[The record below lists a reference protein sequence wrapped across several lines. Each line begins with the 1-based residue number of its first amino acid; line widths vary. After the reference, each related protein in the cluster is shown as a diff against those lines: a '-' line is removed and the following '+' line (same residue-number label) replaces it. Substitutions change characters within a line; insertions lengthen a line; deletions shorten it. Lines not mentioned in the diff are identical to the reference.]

1 MRDIEQHISP
11 LIEDMFPSFYKE
23 EGPNFIAFIK
33 AYYEWMERSTQNLE
47 LLDDTGF
54 DIGDIASQTLD
65 SGVIVTGEIIGKDLA
80 TKTIIVNT
88 AGNERFRCIEVCG
101 VNYPISSSSGADT
114 FIQISTAGGVIYQGR
129 KLFDYRDVDTT
140 IDRFILNFKEKYLK
154 NIQFDIATNK
164 KLLVKNS
171 LDLYRSKGTERSV
184 DLFFKLVYGVDA
196 EVYYPGDDLFKLSDG
211 QWTRPTYLEVT
222 DTIKSIDYVG
232 KQIVGTLSGSSAFVE
247 RLIKRRVK
255 DGVVSILYLSNISGQ
270 FFNNEPLG
278 LETEALAA
286 NAPRVIGS
294 LTSVEVVTG
303 SSLFSVGDTVRFTSI
318 KGDSAFARVTSV
330 SDTTG
335 VVDFD
340 LIDGGWGFTTD
351 ANVYVSEKVLELS
364 NVVTTNTEYFSIFE
378 YLTQPAANIVFGA
391 ANGNFANG
399 NLIYSYYPNNSVR
412 GTGKIIEVAQTAG
425 QPNGQMYIT
434 VYSGTFPQN
443 ANVFT
448 TANTI
453 RSNVETYTS
462 STSTGLVIGVG
473 NTSAIAANAATG
485 IFTTGM
491 EIYQSN
497 ATTEWANAIVDAV
510 SVVGS
515 TYLLRLADSAGA
527 FRSGNT
533 ISVRSSDITA
543 NVQDV
548 KVSVGLSDIVGTF
561 SNAAGLYTYGT
572 TMGTTANVTSISGGF
587 GATFQIG
594 DISESETI
602 FVNTD
607 MLAGNNGLPPST
619 NAYTDSFRRIMSV
632 GSETG
637 FANTNVVYQE
647 YEKVAFNPST
657 SVNTTSGFITLP
669 SANSHYV
676 EGDTVR
682 YTVSSG
688 NTVINELAADE
699 LYYIYTS
706 NTTGA
711 ILARRY
717 DNAAVNSA
725 NFPNFANNLVSQSG
739 HFLSKMAYGTVT
751 NTSTGSITTSGVYN
765 GFSVTG
771 GVASTTVYANGNIVL
786 YSTPTVNTN
795 ISSISTSTGINVSN
809 QAFMTLPIMGYGY
822 GFPKNIQGNIQ
833 DNIFSCLTL
842 DQFTIGS
849 IASLTGIN
857 PGADYNVDPFILVY
871 QPYIAS
877 YGRTDYII
885 DIEDATQTFT
895 TGERIEQ
902 TPIELTF
909 YNLTVTSTAA
919 FSVGEKLYQGTLP
932 TPSANMFIT
941 DIYSATSM
949 RVNNV
954 EGTIAN
960 TTVKSYASV
969 STTSISNNAVQAQFI
984 TGEGI
989 VKPESNT
996 SVLYVKRINFEQ
1008 TFRPGETITGV
1019 SSGTT
1024 ATILAIRPDPDARYI
1039 GLNANVS
1046 GNVVTSN
1053 GTVRSLEVTDSGF
1066 GYSNS
1071 EILTYTSEDGSRS
1084 GQAKAIVT
1092 GVGTG
1097 AGYYKSSK
1105 GFVSQDKYLIDSDY
1119 YQEYS
1124 YEVLSKL
1131 PFEKYAEMFKRVMH
1145 VGGTKVFGSVVL
1157 IENDSATMDVR
1168 EDASE
1173 VVFKFNS
1180 NSSLTNTTNSIK
1192 FFYPRVLKTFNSIA
1206 SVSDGDNTITV
1217 TDPEKLVNPF
1227 ANGDQ
1232 VLYYTGAGDTALSGL
1247 SNNTIYYIVGTSD
1260 SYIKLSS
1267 ASGGSVIN
1275 IGPTLDFETHYLQ
1288 KYETAFANGD
1298 VVRYSTNA
1306 GFGLVQTNIVDTFR
1320 SNTGVVTAGFI
1331 KVANNLRQVGDVV
1344 NTTFSY
1350 TSTLVAADSTSSLVA
1365 NNYIPIASH
1374 GFANNERIL
1383 YYTGQGNTAIPGLAN
1398 NSLYYVIQANASHI
1412 RLATEMANTNSVV
1425 ELGGLLNS
1433 ENGHLFLK
1441 GIAGLT
1447 SGNTYYVV
1455 QANTSG
1461 IRLSTKS
1468 VPQYVAEFNGATA
1481 VSNADNTISM
1491 TTANTYFANGDFVK
1505 YYTARNVRA
1514 VPGLANNQ
1522 YYYIRNANTT
1532 VVKLSSTPSG
1542 SIIDLTSSNTIG
1554 IGHFLFNDY
1563 VVPFRS
1569 SNAGVTVTMTQT
1581 LLTNNGIYYCVN
1593 TVPTEVQLS
1602 RSLNGTA
1609 INITANGTNS
1619 GATTNGHYLATHV

>member
-54 DIGDIASQTLD
+54 DIGNIVSQTLD
-65 SGVIVTGEIIGKDLA
+65 SGVIVTGEIIGKDVD
-80 TKTIIVNT
+80 TKTIIVNPI
-88 AGNERFRCIEVCG
+88 GNERFRCIEICN
-101 VNYPISSSSGADT
+101 VNYPVSSSSGANT
-114 FIQISTAGGVIYQGR
+114 FIQISTPGGVIYQGR
-129 KLFDYRDVDTT
+129 KLFDYRDIDTT

-171 LDLYRSKGTERSV
+171 LDLYRSKGTERSI
-184 DLFFKLVYGVDA
+184 DLFFKLIYGVDA

-211 QWTRPTYLEVT
+211 EWTRPTYLEVT

-278 LETEALAA
+278 LETEALAD

-294 LTSVEVVTG
+294 LSAVEVVTG

-330 SDTTG
+330 TDTTG
-335 VVDFD
+335 VVDFT
-340 LIDGGWGFTTD
+340 LIDGGWGYSTG
-351 ANVYVSEKVLELS
+351 ANVYVSEEVLQLS

-378 YLTQPAANIVFGA
+378 YLSQPAANIVFGA
-391 ANGNFANG
+391 ATGDFANG
-399 NLIYSYYPNNSVR
+399 NLIFSYYPNNSVR

-425 QPNGQMYIT
+425 APNGQMYIT
-434 VYSGTFPQN
+434 LYTGSFPQN

-448 TANTI
+448 TANTV
-453 RSNVETYTS
+453 RANVATLTS
-462 STSTGLVIGVG
+462 SSATGLVIGVG
-473 NTSAIAANAATG
+473 NTSFIAANGATG
-485 IFTTGM
+485 AFTTGV

-497 ATTEWANAIVDAV
+497 GSTEWANAIVDTAT
-510 SVVGS
+510 VVGS
-515 TYLLRLADSAGA
+515 TYLLELVDSTGA
-527 FRSGNT
+527 FRYGT
-533 ISVRSSDITA
+533 EISVRDSAITA

-548 KVSVGLSDIVGTF
+548 KVTVGLYDITGTF
-561 SNAAGLYTYGT
+561 SNTDGLYTYGT
-572 TMGTTANVTSISGGF
+572 TLGTTANVVSISGGF
-587 GATFQIG
+587 GATFEIG
-594 DISESETI
+594 SISESETI
-602 FVNTD
+602 FVGTD
-607 MLAGNNGLPPST
+607 MLAGNNGLPPAT
-619 NAYTDSFRRIMSV
+619 NAYSDSFRRIMAV
-632 GSETG
+632 GSEAG
-637 FANTNVVYQE
+637 FANTNVVFQE
-647 YEKVAFNPST
+647 YEKIAFNPLS
-657 SVNTTSGFITLP
+657 SVNATSGFITLP
-669 SANSHYV
+669 SANVHYLP
-676 EGDTVR
+676 GDTVR
-682 YTVSSG
+682 YTVASG
-688 NTVINELAADE
+688 NTAINDLVSENE
-699 LYYIYTS
+699 YYIYTS
-706 NTTGA
+706 NSTGA
-711 ILARRY
+711 ILARQY
-717 DNAAVNSA
+717 DSAAVNNA
-725 NFPNFANNLVSQSG
+725 NFPNFANNLISETG

-751 NTSTGSITTSGVYN
+751 NTSVGLITTSGVYN

-771 GVASTTVYANGNIVL
+771 GAASTTVYANGNIVL
-786 YSTPTVNTN
+786 YSTPTVNTD
-795 ISSISTSTGINVSN
+795 ITSISTSTAINVSN
-809 QAFMTLPIMGYGY
+809 QAFMTLPIMGYAF

-842 DQFTIGS
+842 SQFTIGS
-849 IASLTGIN
+849 IATLTGVN

-871 QPYIAS
+871 QPYISA
-877 YGRTDYII
+877 YGKTDYII

-902 TPIELTF
+902 TPLPLTF
-909 YNLTVTSTAA
+909 YTLTVTSTAA
-919 FSVGEKLYQGTLP
+919 FDVGEKLFQGTLP
-932 TPSANMFIT
+932 SPSANMFIT
-941 DIYSATSM
+941 DIYTATSM

-960 TTVKSYASV
+960 TTVTSYATSN
-969 STTSISNNAVQAQFI
+969 TTTISNNAIQAQFI
-984 TGEGI
+984 TAEGLI
-989 VKPESNT
+989 KPDSNT

-1008 TFRPGETITGV
+1008 TLQPGETITGV

-1024 ATILAIRPDPDARYI
+1024 ATITAIRPDPDAGYI
-1039 GLNANVS
+1039 GLNANVT

-1053 GTVRSLEVTDSGF
+1053 GTITSLEISDSGF

-1071 EILTYTSEDGSRS
+1071 EVMTYTSEDGARS
-1084 GQAKAIVT
+1084 GQAKAVVT
-1092 GVGTG
+1092 GIGTG

-1157 IENDSATMDVR
+1157 IENASPTISII

-1173 VVFKFNS
+1173 VVFQFNS

-1192 FFYPRVLKTFNSIA
+1192 FFYPRVLKTFNSIS
-1206 SVSDGDNTITV
+1206 SVSDVDNTITI
-1217 TDPEKLVNPF
+1217 TDPEKLANPF

-1232 VLYYTGAGDTALSGL
+1232 VLYYTDASDTVLTGL
-1247 SNNTIYYIVGTSD
+1247 ANNTIYYVVGTSD
-1260 SYIKLSS
+1260 SYIKLSATS
-1267 ASGGSVIN
+1267 NGSVIN
-1275 IGPTLDFETHYLQ
+1275 IGPTLDFENHYLQ
-1288 KYETAFANGD
+1288 KYESAFANGD

-1306 GFGLVQTNIVDTFR
+1306 ANVAVQTNIVDTFR
-1320 SNTGVVTAGFI
+1320 SNTGVVVDSFI
-1331 KVANNLRQVGDVV
+1331 KVVNNLRQVGDAV
-1344 NTTFSY
+1344 NTTF
-1350 TSTLVAADSTSSLVA
+1350 TGTFITVAADSAASLIA

-1374 GFANNERIL
+1374 GFANNDQIL
-1383 YYTGQGNTAIPGLAN
+1383 YYTGPGNTAFGGLSN
-1398 NSLYYVIQANASHI
+1398 NSLYFVIQSNTSHV
-1412 RLATEMANTNSVV
+1412 RLATEAANTNSVV

-1441 GIAGLT
+1441 GISGLT
-1447 SGNTYYVV
+1447 SGTTYNVV

-1461 IRLSTKS
+1461 IRLSTKT

-1481 VSNADNTISM
+1481 VSNTDDTIST

-1505 YYTARNVRA
+1505 YYTARDVRA
-1514 VPGLANNQ
+1514 VQGLANNQ

-1532 VVKLSSTPSG
+1532 TVKLSSTLTG
-1542 SIIDLTSSNTIG
+1542 SIINVSSSNTSST
-1554 IGHFLFNDY
+1554 GHFLLNDY

-1581 LLTNNGIYYCVN
+1581 LLTNNGIYFCVN

-1602 RSLNGTA
+1602 RSLNGTT
-1609 INITANGTNS
+1609 INITANGTSS
-1619 GATTNGHYLATHV
+1619 GATTNGHYLATHI

>member
-54 DIGDIASQTLD
+54 DLGDTVSQTLD
-65 SGVIVTGEIIGKDLA
+65 SGVIVTGEIIGKDID
-80 TKTIIVNT
+80 TKTIIVNPV
-88 AGNERFRCIEVCG
+88 GSERFRCIEVCG
-101 VNYPISSSSGADT
+101 VNYPISSSSGSRT

-129 KLFDYRDVDTT
+129 KLFDYRDIDTT

-184 DLFFKLVYGVDA
+184 DLFFKLIYGVDA

-211 QWTRPTYLEVT
+211 EWTRPTYLEVT

-335 VVDFD
+335 VVNFD
-340 LIDGGWGFTTD
+340 LIDGGWGYTTD

-378 YLTQPAANIVFGA
+378 YLSQPTANIVFGA
-391 ANGNFANG
+391 ATGDFANG
-399 NLIYSYYPNNSVR
+399 NLVYSYFPNNSVR
-412 GTGKIIEVAQTAG
+412 GSGKIIQVEQTAG
-425 QPNGQMYIT
+425 EPNGQMYIT
-434 VYSGTFPQN
+434 LYSGTFPQN

-448 TANTI
+448 TANTT
-453 RSNVETYTS
+453 RANVATYSNTS
-462 STSTGLVIGVG
+462 SIGLIIGVG
-473 NTSAIAANAATG
+473 NTSAIAANGATG
-485 IFTTGM
+485 ALTTGM

-497 ATTEWANAIVDAV
+497 ASTEWANAIVDVV

-515 TYLLRLADSAGA
+515 TYLLSLADSTGA
-527 FRSGNT
+527 FRYGT
-533 ISVRSSDITA
+533 EISVRDSSITA

-548 KVSVGLSDIVGTF
+548 KVAVGLSDIVGTF
-561 SNAAGLYTYGT
+561 SNTADLYTFGT
-572 TMGTTANVTSISGGF
+572 TIGTTANVISISGGF
-587 GATFQIG
+587 GATFEVG

-607 MLAGNNGLPPST
+607 MLAGNNGLPPAT
-619 NAYTDSFRRIMSV
+619 DAYTDSFRRIMTV
-632 GSETG
+632 GSESG
-637 FANTNVVYQE
+637 FANTNIVYQE
-647 YEKVAFNPST
+647 YEKVAFNPLT
-657 SVNTTSGFITLP
+657 AVNTTTGVITLP
-669 SANSHYV
+669 SANSHYLP
-676 EGDTVR
+676 GDTVR
-682 YTVSSG
+682 YTVASG
-688 NTVINELAADE
+688 NTAINDLTSEE
-699 LYYIYTS
+699 LYYVYNST
-706 NTTGA
+706 TTGVT
-711 ILARRY
+711 LARRY
-717 DNAAVNSA
+717 DYAAVNNA
-725 NFPNFANNLVSQSG
+725 NFPNFANNLISQSG
-739 HFLSKMAYGTVT
+739 HFLSKMAYGVVT
-751 NTSTGSITTSGVYN
+751 NTSVGSITTSGVYN
-765 GFSVTG
+765 GFSQTG

-786 YSTPTVNTN
+786 YSAPTTNTN
-795 ISSISTSTGINVSN
+795 ISTISTSTSVSVSN
-809 QAFMTLPIMGYGY
+809 QSYMSLPIMGYAF

-849 IASLTGIN
+849 IATLTGIN

-895 TGERIEQ
+895 VGERIEQ
-902 TPIELTF
+902 TPIELT
-909 YNLTVTSTAA
+909 YYTLTVADSSV
-919 FSVGEKLYQGTLP
+919 FSVGEKLYQGTLAS
-932 TPSANMFIT
+932 PSANMFVT
-941 DIYSATSM
+941 DIYTATSM

-960 TTVKSYASV
+960 TTVKSYATV
-969 STTSISNNAVQAQFI
+969 NTTTISNNALQAQFI

-989 VKPESNT
+989 IKAESNT

-1019 SSGTT
+1019 SSDTT
-1024 ATILAIRPDPDARYI
+1024 ATITAIRPDPDARYI
-1039 GLNANVS
+1039 GLNATVT

-1053 GTVRSLEVTDSGF
+1053 GTIRALEVTDSGF

-1071 EILTYTSEDGSRS
+1071 EILTYTSEDGTRS

-1145 VGGTKVFGSVVL
+1145 TGGTKVFGSVVL
-1157 IENDSATMDVR
+1157 IENASPTISIK

-1173 VVFKFNS
+1173 VVFQFNS

-1232 VLYYTGAGDTALSGL
+1232 VLYYTAAGDTVLTGL
-1247 SNNTIYYIVGTSD
+1247 ANNTIYYVVGTSD

-1267 ASGGSVIN
+1267 SSGGSVIN

-1288 KYETAFANGD
+1288 KYESAFANGD
-1298 VVRYSTNA
+1298 VVRYSTAAANS
-1306 GFGLVQTNIVDTFR
+1306 LIQTNIVDTFT
-1320 SNTGVVTAGFI
+1320 SNTGVVVDGFI
-1331 KVANNLRQVGDVV
+1331 KVTNNLRQYGDVV
-1344 NTTFSY
+1344 NTTFTG
-1350 TSTLVAADSTSSLVA
+1350 TSITVAADSSASLIA

-1374 GFANNERIL
+1374 GFANNDRVL
-1383 YYTGQGNTAIPGLAN
+1383 YYTGPGNTAFSGLSN
-1398 NSLYYVIQANASHI
+1398 NSLYYVIQANSSHV
-1412 RLATEMANTNSVV
+1412 RLATQAANTNSVV

-1441 GIAGLT
+1441 GISGLT

-1455 QANTSG
+1455 QSNTSG
-1461 IRLSTKS
+1461 IRLSKKT
-1468 VPQYVAEFNGATA
+1468 VPQYVVEFNGATA
-1481 VSNADNTISM
+1481 VSNTDDTISL

-1505 YYTARNVRA
+1505 YYTARDVRA

-1542 SIIDLTSSNTIG
+1542 SIIDLTSANTTG
-1554 IGHFLFNDY
+1554 IGHFLINDY

-1609 INITANGTNS
+1609 INITANGTSS
-1619 GATTNGHYLATHV
+1619 GASTNGHYLATHI